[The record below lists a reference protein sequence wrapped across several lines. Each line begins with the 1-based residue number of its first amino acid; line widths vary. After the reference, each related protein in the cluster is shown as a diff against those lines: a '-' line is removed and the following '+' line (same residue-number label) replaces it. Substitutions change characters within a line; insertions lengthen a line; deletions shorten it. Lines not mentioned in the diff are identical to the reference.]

1 MTPNQVVESKIDGLA
16 EMIGAV
22 HESVE
27 ARQVDVDAIRIAV
40 RDGIVAA
47 ASDREVWKLAL
58 DTLVPVARQHAQ
70 AEAGGWLLGGMKA
83 FFSKLAWVVVI
94 GMGIYLV
101 GGWSAWWRF
110 SNTGRSHEPYRP
122 WGPALFAHGSDTSVC
137 HHLGL
142 VWQDQR

>member
-70 AEAGGWLLGGMKA
+70 AEAGSWLLGGMKA
-83 FFSKLAWVVVI
+83 FFSRLAWVVVI

-101 GGWSAWWRF
+101 GGWSALVAF
-110 SNTGRSHEPYRP
+110 FKHGTVP
-122 WGPALFAHGSDTSVC
+122 WT
-137 HHLGL
+137 
-142 VWQDQR
+142 